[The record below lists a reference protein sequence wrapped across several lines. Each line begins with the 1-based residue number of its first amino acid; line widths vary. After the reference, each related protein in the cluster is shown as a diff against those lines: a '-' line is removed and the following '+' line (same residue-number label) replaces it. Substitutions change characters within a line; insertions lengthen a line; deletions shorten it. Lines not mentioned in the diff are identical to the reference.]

1 MGERKGERRG
11 LPPKRLDSSAKS
23 LGDCRGGALVDASA
37 AVDALA
43 GIDDSDV
50 IAGDSSLRADVDA
63 CSACNTLRSV
73 NCNHMITSASTTLK
87 AYKKLIRICFGDA
100 NSEHYLLGYPQH
112 RNADFSAVWLCAI
125 TAILTPLVTDLL
137 LWHSENHLPP
147 RSLAGAALRCRQDAA
162 KMPFIHLMEWVRR

>member
-1 MGERKGERRG
+1 MEERKCERRG

-23 LGDCRGGALVDASA
+23 LGDRRGGALVDASA

-87 AYKKLIRICFGDA
+87 AYKKLIKIRFGNA
-100 NSEHYLLGYPQH
+100 NSEQFLLGYPQH
-112 RNADFSAVWLCAI
+112 HNADFSAVWLCAI
-125 TAILTPLVTDLL
+125 TVILTPLIEDLL
-137 LWHSENHLPP
+137 LWHSENPLPP
-147 RSLAGAALRCRQDAA
+147 TPLAGAVLRRRQDAVNI
-162 KMPFIHLMEWVRR
+162 PFISLMEWVRR